1 MVDYQ
6 TQFNQVFNIN
16 NEENSPMIYDNPFTE
31 DSDMYFDVAEHAPM
45 WKGTG
50 WFDQNYLND
59 PQPEYH
65 SDSNYKMLVRTDTN
79 EVLGIHG
86 SDYSTIQNRDFF
98 THIEEHLVNEFDPL
112 ELQGLKIEDSISDGG
127 KVCVRQ
133 YLFPKFSKKLTTTN
147 GHETTIQ
154 LRLIGW
160 NCFDGSSK
168 ARIIFGD
175 IDMFCTNGMIIGE
188 KNVVAKKRSKNF
200 ELSSLTHSF
209 SSMVDAFDHKINLYR
224 EWAMK
229 PVTIREVEVFFENA
243 FKTGREK
250 KDGTYENTQRFIDTF
265 KQESAV
271 RGQNIWAV
279 VSAMTNYSSHT
290 DNNWKLNKQSEGKE
304 TIALNKRQ
312 EQVQKVMSS
321 DPFKQLAYV

>member
-1 MVDYQ
+1 
-6 TQFNQVFNIN
+6 
-16 NEENSPMIYDNPFTE
+16 
-31 DSDMYFDVAEHAPM
+31 
-45 WKGTG
+45 
-50 WFDQNYLND
+50 
-59 PQPEYH
+59 
-65 SDSNYKMLVRTDTN
+65 
-79 EVLGIHG
+79 
-86 SDYSTIQNRDFF
+86 
-98 THIEEHLVNEFDPL
+98 
-112 ELQGLKIEDSISDGG
+112 
-127 KVCVRQ
+127 
-133 YLFPKFSKKLTTTN
+133 
-147 GHETTIQ
+147 
-154 LRLIGW
+154 
-160 NCFDGSSK
+160 
-168 ARIIFGD
+168 
-175 IDMFCTNGMIIGE
+175 MIIGE